1 VEEKTYWLG
10 FSVFPGVG
18 PKRFALLLK
27 KFGSAKDMWNA
38 SSTDLGNVIGK
49 ELTKKFDN
57 FRSSFSLHSY
67 TKSLSKMSVSFLT
80 LTDKAY
86 PKLLKEIDDPPFILY
101 IKGIDHLNDIYHL
114 SGKVVGVVGTRRI
127 TSYGTD
133 VTRMITRELVRA
145 GCVIVSGLAL
155 GVDAIAHETTIDLGG
170 KTIAV
175 LGCGVDLCYPSSNQ
189 HIYNSILASGGLVVS
204 EYPLSMQPSKGSFPS
219 RNRIIA
225 GLSDAVVVTEGDMDS
240 GALITAEEA
249 IKNGRKVFAVPGP
262 ITSSLSK
269 GPLKLLQQG
278 AKIVTSGGD
287 ILKELNVTTN
297 PPSLKLRR
305 AKGETVEEQRII
317 DLLENEELYIDELI
331 RETGLQ
337 AAKLGVILS
346 MMEMKGC
353 IKSTQ
358 SGKYHK
364 GE

>member
-1 VEEKTYWLG
+1 MEEKTYWLG
-10 FSVFPGVG
+10 FSVFPGIG

-38 SSTDLGNVIGK
+38 SSTDLENVIGK

-57 FRSSFSLHSY
+57 FRSSFSLTIY
-67 TKSLSKMSVSFLT
+67 TKTLGEKHISFVILS
-80 LTDKAY
+80 DKAY
-86 PKLLKEIDDPPFILY
+86 PILLKETIDPPFVLY
-101 IKGIDHLNDIYHL
+101 VRGIDHLNDIHHL

-127 TSYGTD
+127 TSYGID
-133 VTRMITRELVRA
+133 ATRMITRDLVCA

-189 HIYNSILASGGLVVS
+189 RIYSSILANGGLIVS
-204 EYPLSMQPSKGSFPS
+204 EYPLGMQPSKGSFPS

-225 GLSDAVVVTEGDMDS
+225 GLSDAVVVTEGDTDS

-249 IKNGRKVFAVPGP
+249 VKNGRKVFAVPGP

-278 AKIVTSGGD
+278 ATIVTSGRD
-287 ILKELNVTTN
+287 ILKELNVTAN
-297 PPSLKLRR
+297 PSPLKLRR